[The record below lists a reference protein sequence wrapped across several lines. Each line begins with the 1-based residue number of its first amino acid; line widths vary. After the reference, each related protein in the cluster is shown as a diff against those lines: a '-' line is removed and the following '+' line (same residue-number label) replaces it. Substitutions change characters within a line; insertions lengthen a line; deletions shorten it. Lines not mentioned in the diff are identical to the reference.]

1 MPCGVRKIPRKEKYD
16 QKANLLWNMSY
27 RKEEEAR
34 KGRRGE
40 EEILLSPDLN
50 CKSWVSQPALQ
61 CPATQDSKTV
71 KKRRRTEDRSKG
83 TGKRREKTVQST
95 KNKKLHT
102 RRNGPTK
109 HAVGVTLC
117 LCPSA
122 S

>member
-1 MPCGVRKIPRKEKYD
+1 MIRRLTCCE
-16 QKANLLWNMSY
+16 MSY
-27 RKEEEAR
+27 GKEEEAR
-34 KGRRGE
+34 KE
-40 EEILLSPDLN
+40 EEEKENILLRPDLN
-50 CKSWVSQPALQ
+50 CKSRVSQPALQ
-61 CPATQDSKTV
+61 RPATQDSKTV

-95 KNKKLHT
+95 KKKKLHK
-102 RRNGPTK
+102 RRNGPKK